1 MASALWYG
9 GLQWCCGKREKE
21 MVILL
26 IGEKRERERERERE
40 EFLFSAII
48 CFFALDP
55 ALSPELGDL
64 TLY

>member
-1 MASALWYG
+1 
-9 GLQWCCGKREKE
+9 
-21 MVILL
+21 MV
-26 IGEKRERERERERE
+26 KREREREEL
-40 EFLFSAII
+40 LFSAII

>member
-26 IGEKRERERERERE
+26 IGEKRERERE

-48 CFFALDP
+48 CLFALDP

>member
-1 MASALWYG
+1 M
-9 GLQWCCGKREKE
+9 KRERTA
-21 MVILL
+21 MV
-26 IGEKRERERERERE
+26 KREREREEL
-40 EFLFSAII
+40 LFSAII

>member
-1 MASALWYG
+1 
-9 GLQWCCGKREKE
+9 
-21 MVILL
+21 MV
-26 IGEKRERERERERE
+26 KRERERERERE

>member
-1 MASALWYG
+1 
-9 GLQWCCGKREKE
+9 

-26 IGEKRERERERERE
+26 LGEERENCYGEKRERERE
-40 EFLFSAII
+40 EFLFSVII